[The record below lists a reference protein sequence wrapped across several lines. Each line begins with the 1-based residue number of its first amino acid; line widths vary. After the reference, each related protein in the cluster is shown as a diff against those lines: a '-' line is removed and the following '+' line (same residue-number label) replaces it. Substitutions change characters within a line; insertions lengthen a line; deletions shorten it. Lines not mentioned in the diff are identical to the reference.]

1 MRCYRCGGAMT
12 YEKFYGSHDSF
23 TGWRCIMCGEVLDEV
38 ILENRRSAMI
48 MRRERKKKIR
58 LVSGAEDEILALDES
73 VDSMTQNETL

>member
-1 MRCYRCGGAMT
+1 
-12 YEKFYGSHDSF
+12 
-23 TGWRCIMCGEVLDEV
+23 MCGEVLDEV